1 MNILPP
7 LTRKLRQLAAL
18 AFLFVPLAAAQQPTV
33 RIGIVLDG
41 PSDQNDRLLQIFE
54 GEITVL
60 LEDEFDVQFPA
71 RKRLVADWTAAGVK
85 HVVDQLLSDDDVDH
99 VVTLGILGS
108 NDVCRR
114 GPLPKPVFAAIV
126 LDPEIHGIPFET
138 LERTLPGEEVERLTV
153 SGVTN
158 LSYVTY
164 GGDPVRE
171 VTVFRDI
178 VPFSRLTVLY
188 MQALTEAIPDL
199 DRKIDSVVQPSNL
212 EIDTVPVGVSL
223 DQALAAIPAN
233 TEAVFVTP
241 LWQLSSS
248 DFERL
253 AQALIERKLPSFS
266 TRGRDEVEQGLLAT
280 LWPRQNPIRRAR
292 RVGLNIQQVLAGVPA
307 AELPVEFSRS
317 ETLTINM
324 ATARAIG
331 VSPTFYLMTEAE
343 LLNEEPAR
351 AARTVSLS
359 DVVREASQ
367 VNLDL
372 LVADRNVAAGLQLVR
387 QARARL
393 LPQLSISG
401 SGSVIDKDRADQLL
415 GLNPERRGAAGT
427 SFHQLIYSD
436 DVKAG
441 YDIERNLQDL
451 RFEERAELRLDVI
464 LEAAESYLNV
474 LRSKTIER
482 IQKNNL
488 GLTRSN
494 LELAQARVEIGQA
507 GRDELFRWESQ
518 ISTNR
523 KDVVEASAVRSQAEI
538 AVNRVLNRPIEET
551 FFTVEAGLDDPE
563 LVTSFEQIRPYI
575 ESPGAFDLF
584 QRFVVRDAFAN
595 SPELKQFDA
604 VIVARERELTA
615 SKRAFYVPSV
625 EFTASLE
632 YFGRGGVGGK
642 PLPES
647 PIAFANQTNWNL
659 FASANLPLF
668 QGGGMRARRSRAG
681 IELEEVTLQREA
693 ARQRIEARIRSVL
706 HQTSASFVGIDLTRD
721 AAEAAHRNL
730 ELVTDRYAA
739 GIVDILRLLD
749 AQTQALAAD
758 LAAANTVFD
767 YLIDLMGT
775 QHAVGRFDY
784 YRSPDDR
791 QTFLNELRN
800 FFDASGY
807 TLRNP

>member
-1 MNILPP
+1 MNILLP
-7 LTRKLRQLAAL
+7 LTRKLGLLTAL
-18 AFLFVPLAAAQQPTV
+18 ACLFIPLAVAQQPTV

-41 PSDQNDRLLQIFE
+41 PSDQNERLLQIFE
-54 GEITVL
+54 GEIAVL
-60 LEDEFDVQFPA
+60 LEDEFDVQFPPQ
-71 RKRLVADWTAAGVK
+71 KRLVADWTAAGVK
-85 HVVDQLLSDDDVDH
+85 HVVNRLLSDADVDH

-114 GPLPKPVFAAIV
+114 GPLPKPVFGAIV
-126 LDPEIHGIPFET
+126 LDPEIQGIPFET
-138 LERTLPGEEVERLTV
+138 LERPLPGVEVEGLTV

-158 LSYVTY
+158 LSYVTA

-171 VTVFRDI
+171 VTVFREI

-199 DRKIDSVVQPSNL
+199 DSKIATVLQPSDL
-212 EIDTVPVGVSL
+212 EIHTVPVGVSI
-223 DQALAAIPAN
+223 DQALTAIPPNA
-233 TEAVFVTP
+233 EAVLVTP

-248 DFERL
+248 DAERL
-253 AQALIERKLPSFS
+253 AQALIERKLPTFS
-266 TRGRDEVEQGLLAT
+266 TRGRDGVERGLLAT
-280 LWPRQNPIRRAR
+280 IWPRHNYIRRAR

-307 AELPVEFSRS
+307 AKLPVEFSRN

-331 VSPTFYLMTEAE
+331 VSPTFYLMTAAE
-343 LLNEEPAR
+343 LLNEEPTQ

-393 LPQLSISG
+393 LPQLSLSA
-401 SGSVIDKDRADQLL
+401 SGSVIDKDRADRLL
-415 GLNPERRGAAGT
+415 GLNPERRGAAGA
-427 SFHQLIYSD
+427 SLNQLIYSE

-488 GLTRSN
+488 RLTRSN

-518 ISTNR
+518 VATNR
-523 KDVVEASAVRSQAEI
+523 KDVVEASALRSRAKI
-538 AVNRVLNRPIEET
+538 AVNRVLNRPVEES

-575 ESPGAFDLF
+575 ESPDAFDLF
-584 QRFVVRDAFAN
+584 QGFLVRQGFDN
-595 SPELKQFDA
+595 SPELKQLDA
-604 VIVARERELTA
+604 AMLAREREYTA

-625 EFTASLE
+625 GLEASLE
-632 YFGRGGVGGK
+632 YFGRGGVGSK
-642 PLPES
+642 PIPEF
-647 PIAFANQTNWNL
+647 PVPFANQTNWNL

-668 QGGGMRARRSRAG
+668 QGGGMRARRSRAE
-681 IELEEVTLQREA
+681 IELEEVTLRRDA

-721 AAEAAHRNL
+721 AVEAADRNL

-749 AQTQALAAD
+749 AQTQALVAD

-767 YLIDLMGT
+767 YLTDLMGT
-775 QHAVGRFDY
+775 QRAVGRFDY

-791 QTFLNELRN
+791 QMFLDELRN
-800 FFDASGY
+800 FFNASGY
-807 TLRNP
+807 ALRNP